1 MATWL
6 VSTALKGS
14 NNHGQKWH
22 AARAVGDVI
31 SRVHISS
38 KNVGHMTLQAMMLL
52 MVMLTWKAFSRV
64 CKRFFLQKMMKK
76 KKLPMLLKIIND
88 VIISVAKIAGVNEI
102 LSIMIDT
109 RALYSSTSSSQ
120 RLKSNYESTISTIK
134 DSHSRLYYKTS
145 NTEIVT
151 WKFSQ
156 ETVPTHISKY

>member
-1 MATWL
+1 
-6 VSTALKGS
+6 
-14 NNHGQKWH
+14 
-22 AARAVGDVI
+22 
-31 SRVHISS
+31 
-38 KNVGHMTLQAMMLL
+38 
-52 MVMLTWKAFSRV
+52 
-64 CKRFFLQKMMKK
+64 
-76 KKLPMLLKIIND
+76 MLLKIIND

-151 WKFSQ
+151 
-156 ETVPTHISKY
+156 